1 MNKEYCMTTI
11 NRQWRVISDD
21 LQWILQYWRAPSW
34 RNHSFCR
41 TKSGLRRCI
50 REHCGEPNGATLLW
64 LAALPEWREA
74 DLGGAVKTAQ
84 QPPQNAPEPALIA
97 EAA

>member
-1 MNKEYCMTTI
+1 MTTI

-21 LQWILQYWRAPSW
+21 LQWILQCWRSPSW

-41 TKSGLRRCI
+41 TKAGLQRCI
-50 REHCGEPNGATLLW
+50 REHCGEANGATLLW

-74 DLGGAVKTAQ
+74 ILNEAAKTAP
-84 QPPQNAPEPALIA
+84 QPPLNASEPALIA